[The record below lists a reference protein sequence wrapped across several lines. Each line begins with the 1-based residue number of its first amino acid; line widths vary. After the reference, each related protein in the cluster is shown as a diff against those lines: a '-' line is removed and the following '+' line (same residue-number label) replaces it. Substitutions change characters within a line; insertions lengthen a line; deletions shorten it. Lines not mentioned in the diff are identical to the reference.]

1 MYKNTLKR
9 MYYNK
14 WFHIQSSKNQQ
25 YYLHRY
31 ECFINTLLVE
41 SCLQC
46 NVETKI
52 NDSAKYYAVMHT
64 F

>member
-1 MYKNTLKR
+1 